1 METRIMNAATSLLL
15 CLAAF
20 ATDRVARAQQT
31 YTDTIIHYEP
41 VTGSFP
47 HFAGRLELG
56 EANGDGVLDLFIA
69 DLGGPKKALILLGPG
84 FTQRIDIAVPPFDGP
99 WGIVGFDIGDV
110 NGDLVDDVFIG
121 AAGATA
127 SGETYAGRAFVVFG
141 PTYQQS
147 FEVVRN
153 GSPGNFEMFGSSFAH
168 ADFDHDGQRDL
179 FVGAAGA
186 AVNHIAEVGRIDV
199 YRGASPFVGA
209 LIASLVPAF
218 PQTNASY
225 GRSML
230 IHDIDHDGHDDLLTT
245 NRKTA
250 IEVGFTWLS
259 NLNPAVAS
267 SMFIPS
273 SGADLGWGVRTAA
286 CDADGDGGV
295 DVVASDYS
303 FSGGGRI
310 HVFRGPAFGPP
321 QYLSA
326 PGQSSNAETGRALDV
341 GDVNRDG
348 YGDIVVGGPTDDFG
362 TATDCGR
369 LTIFFGPTFAT
380 TQSFLGHFKN
390 THFGEGVLLHD
401 FDDDGFPEL
410 LVGAGGEWGGGTIHL
425 MKHEPLAI
433 DGASTVS
440 LSAGGS
446 VQFRL
451 QRGALSG
458 SAPYLLLLS
467 ASGSNPGLNI
477 PFAGG
482 SVHLPLNFDV
492 ATQFGIQFAS
502 SPVFANFQGVL
513 DATGSANPQLVVPA
527 GSSDPSL
534 IGLTLTFAALLG
546 ESGPYVDHA
555 TNAVTVVLGG

>member
-1 METRIMNAATSLLL
+1 MALGAS
-15 CLAAF
+15 AS
-20 ATDRVARAQQT
+20 AQLT
-31 YTDTIIHYEP
+31 YADSIIHYEP
-41 VTGSFP
+41 ITGFFP
-47 HFAGRLELG
+47 AFGARLELG
-56 EANGDGVLDLFIA
+56 EANGDGVLDLFVA
-69 DLGGPKKALILLGPG
+69 DQGGPKKALILLGPS
-84 FTQRIDIAVPPFDGP
+84 FTQRLDIAVPPFDGP

-110 NGDLVDDVFIG
+110 NGDLIDEVFIG
-121 AAGATA
+121 AAGSTVNGALL
-127 SGETYAGRAFVVFG
+127 AGRAFVVFG
-141 PTYQQS
+141 PAYQQS
-147 FEVVRN
+147 VELVRTTVEAAGEN
-153 GSPGNFEMFGSSFAH
+153 FGNDFAM
-168 ADFDHDGQRDL
+168 ADVDHDGTLDL
-179 FVGAAGA
+179 FVGAPRAL
-186 AVNHIAEVGRIDV
+186 VNHVTGGRIDT
-199 YRGASPFVGA
+199 YRGSPSFSGQPFSTIPA
-209 LIASLVPAF
+209 LVPMGQSAW
-218 PQTNASY
+218 
-225 GRSML
+225 GRS
-230 IHDIDHDGHDDLLTT
+230 IVIADVDHDGLDDLVT
-245 NRKTA
+245 NSMKSAT
-250 IEVGFTWLS
+250 EVGYRVLW
-259 NLNPAVAS
+259 NLNTAS
-267 SMFIPS
+267 SLQMAIPNTQATS
-273 SGADLGWGVRTAA
+273 GWGYRVKVG
-286 CDADGDGGV
+286 DVDGDGDEDLV
-295 DVVASDYS
+295 STDISYP
-303 FSGGGRI
+303 GGGRA
-310 HVFRGPAFGPP
+310 HLFRGPAFGPP
-321 QYLSA
+321 QYLTV
-326 PGQSSNAETGRALDV
+326 PGQDSSSYTGRALDV

-369 LTIFFGPTFAT
+369 LTIFFGPSFAT

-534 IGLTLTFAALLG
+534 IGLTLTFAAVLG

-555 TNAVTVVLGG
+555 TNAVTVVLGA

>member
-1 METRIMNAATSLLL
+1 MRELRSLWLL
-15 CLAAF
+15 GAWMALGASAS
-20 ATDRVARAQQT
+20 AQLT

-41 VTGSFP
+41 ITGFFP
-47 HFAGRLELG
+47 AFGARLELG
-56 EANGDGVLDLFIA
+56 EANGDGVLDLFVA
-69 DLGGPKKALILLGPG
+69 DQGGPKKALILLGPS
-84 FTQRIDIAVPPFDGP
+84 FTQRLDIAVPPFDGP
-99 WGIVGFDIGDV
+99 WEIVGFDIGDV
-110 NGDLVDDVFIG
+110 NGDLIDEVFIG
-121 AAGATA
+121 AAGSTVNGALL
-127 SGETYAGRAFVVFG
+127 AGRAFVVFG
-141 PTYQQS
+141 PAYQQS
-147 FEVVRN
+147 VELVRTTVEAAGEN
-153 GSPGNFEMFGSSFAH
+153 FGNDFAM
-168 ADFDHDGQRDL
+168 ADVDHDGTLDL
-179 FVGAAGA
+179 FVGAPRAL
-186 AVNHIAEVGRIDV
+186 VNHVTGGRIDT
-199 YRGASPFVGA
+199 YRGSPSFSGQPFSTIPA
-209 LIASLVPAF
+209 LVPMGQSAW
-218 PQTNASY
+218 
-225 GRSML
+225 GRS
-230 IHDIDHDGHDDLLTT
+230 IVIADVDHDGLDDLVT
-245 NRKTA
+245 NSMKSAT
-250 IEVGFTWLS
+250 EVGYRVLW
-259 NLNPAVAS
+259 NLNTAS
-267 SMFIPS
+267 SLQMAIPNTQATS
-273 SGADLGWGVRTAA
+273 GWGYRVKVG
-286 CDADGDGGV
+286 DVDGDGDEDLV
-295 DVVASDYS
+295 STDISYP
-303 FSGGGRI
+303 GGGRA
-310 HVFRGPAFGPP
+310 HLFRGPAFGPP
-321 QYLSA
+321 QYLTV
-326 PGQSSNAETGRALDV
+326 PGQDSSSYTGRALDV

-369 LTIFFGPTFAT
+369 LTIFFGPSFAT

-534 IGLTLTFAALLG
+534 IGLTLTFAAVLG

-555 TNAVTVVLGG
+555 TNAVTVVLGA

>member
-1 METRIMNAATSLLL
+1 MALGAS
-15 CLAAF
+15 AS
-20 ATDRVARAQQT
+20 AQLT

-41 VTGSFP
+41 ITGFFP
-47 HFAGRLELG
+47 AFAGRMELG
-56 EANGDGVLDLFIA
+56 EASGDGVLDLFIA
-69 DLGGPKKALILLGPG
+69 DLGGPKKALVLLGPS
-84 FTQRIDIAVPPFDGP
+84 FTQRVDIAVPPFDGP

-110 NGDLVDDVFIG
+110 NGDLIDDAFIG
-121 AAGATA
+121 AAGSTVNGAQL
-127 SGETYAGRAFVVFG
+127 AGRAFVVFG
-141 PTYQQS
+141 PAYQQS
-147 FEVVRN
+147 VELMRTTTESYYENF
-153 GSPGNFEMFGSSFAH
+153 GNDFAM
-168 ADFDHDGQRDL
+168 ADVDHDGTLDL
-179 FVGAAGA
+179 LVGAPRAL
-186 AVNHIAEVGRIDV
+186 VNHVTGGRIDT
-199 YRGASPFVGA
+199 YRGSSSFSDQPFSA
-209 LIASLVPAF
+209 IPALVPMGQSAW
-218 PQTNASY
+218 
-225 GRSML
+225 GRS
-230 IHDIDHDGHDDLLTT
+230 IVIADVDHDGLDDLLTNSMKSAT
-245 NRKTA
+245 EA
-250 IEVGFTWLS
+250 GFRVLW
-259 NLNPAVAS
+259 NLNPATS
-267 SMFIPS
+267 LLLSIPS
-273 SGADLGWGVRTAA
+273 TQATSGWGYRVKIA
-286 CDADGDGGV
+286 DIDGDGDE
-295 DVVASDYS
+295 DVVSTDPS
-303 FSGGGRI
+303 FVGGGRT
-310 HVFRGPAFGPP
+310 HVFRGPTLGPP
-321 QYLSA
+321 QILTVS
-326 PGQSSNAETGRALDV
+326 GQSSNAYTGRALDV

-348 YGDIVVGGPTDDFG
+348 YGDIVVGGPTDDIG
-362 TATDCGR
+362 PNQAVSDAGR

-380 TQSFLGHFKN
+380 TQSFWGQYKN

-534 IGLTLTFAALLG
+534 IGLTLTFAAVLG